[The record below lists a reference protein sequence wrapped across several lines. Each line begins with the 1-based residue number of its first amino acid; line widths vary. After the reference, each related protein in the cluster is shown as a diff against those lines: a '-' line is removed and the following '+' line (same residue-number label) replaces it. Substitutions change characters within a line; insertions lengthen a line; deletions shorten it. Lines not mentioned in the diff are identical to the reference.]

1 MQEDQEDGSSKKQ
14 NSTGRQ
20 RLQDDSPVGR
30 KKKKKK
36 PLSELSSGK
45 MVELMRKFVTQ
56 TQEDRN
62 NDAGQEASGTKYDSK
77 EQRDGHVSQVSEAQ
91 VLRKQGLS
99 FASVDLRMKKT
110 FGSGS

>member
-1 MQEDQEDGSSKKQ
+1 
-14 NSTGRQ
+14 
-20 RLQDDSPVGR
+20 
-30 KKKKKK
+30 
-36 PLSELSSGK
+36 
-45 MVELMRKFVTQ
+45 MRKFVTQ
-56 TQEDRN
+56 RQEDRN
-62 NDAGQEASGTKYDSK
+62 NDTGQEASGTKYDSK